1 VSRPDH
7 PPDGGRPR
15 ELLTERHR
23 TELSDLDL
31 ATTGELVA
39 LMVAED
45 RLVPAAVE
53 QAADAIV
60 PAIEAVTERLRAGGR
75 LIYVG
80 AGTAGRLGIMDAAE
94 CGPTFSMPA
103 GRVVGVLAGG
113 EDAFDAAVEDAEDQ
127 VEAGAAALD
136 ALEVGRDDAVVGITA
151 SGRTPFVLGAI
162 ERARGLGAATVG
174 ISCNPGAALSAR
186 VDHPVEVVVGPELI
200 AGSTRLKAGTAQKLL
215 LNMISTIAMIR
226 LGKTYGNL
234 MVDVRATNEKLRHR
248 ARRIVQEATGAD
260 EGTARRALAAA
271 DDEIRTAIVIVARG
285 ISAEE
290 ARRRLAHAPSLRAAL
305 EGDGCG

>member
-1 VSRPDH
+1 VSRPDR
-7 PPDGGRPR
+7 PPPGR

-23 TELSDLDL
+23 PELTDLDL

-45 RLVPAAVE
+45 KLVPAAVE

-60 PAIEAVTERLRAGGR
+60 PAIEAVTERLHAGGR

-80 AGTAGRLGIMDAAE
+80 AGTAGRLGVMDAAE
-94 CGPTFSMPA
+94 CGPTFSMPP

-113 EDAFDAAVEDAEDQ
+113 EDAFGAAVEDAEDQ

-136 ALEVGRDDAVVGITA
+136 ALNVGRDDAVVGITA

-174 ISCNPGAALSAR
+174 ISCNPGAALSKR

-234 MVDVRATNEKLRHR
+234 MVDVRATNEKLRLR

-260 EGTARRALAAA
+260 EDTARRALTAA
-271 DDEIRTAIVIVARG
+271 DDEIRTAIVMVARG
-285 ISAEE
+285 LSAKE
-290 ARRRLAHAPSLRAAL
+290 ARRRLARAASLRAAL

>member
-23 TELSDLDL
+23 PELTDLDL

>member
-1 VSRPDH
+1 MSRPDH

-23 TELSDLDL
+23 PELTDLDL

-248 ARRIVQEATGAD
+248 ARRIVQQATGAD